1 MRRPPR
7 LVSAANDM
15 RFISVAMSDCDLAQV
30 LYEEKKLM
38 FDSMMAGLESSKSK
52 LESEVRA
59 LREEVSSKESRYHY
73 LQMMIAMMRTQVSL
87 H

>member
-1 MRRPPR
+1 
-7 LVSAANDM
+7 
-15 RFISVAMSDCDLAQV
+15 
-30 LYEEKKLM
+30 M

-73 LQMMIAMMRTQVSL
+73 LQMMIAMMRTQVGF
-87 H
+87 HR